1 MSVIWKRSLISAAV
15 ALVLTVAVVGC
26 SGSLRDGSDNASSA
40 REPVSSS
47 FTRKQTDAPADHWSD
62 ITGTVGEKWSNAQKI
77 IQAAGVDTSQ
87 LVVLTEDG
95 RTVIVPSNWTV
106 ESFSKKDGSVFVHLR
121 RTTTLNDVGD
131 AAGAAA
137 SKVGGSVRDSL
148 TRR

>member
-15 ALVLTVAVVGC
+15 ALVLTVAVVGG
-26 SGSLRDGSDNASSA
+26 SGLRDGADNESSA

-47 FTRKQTDAPADHWSD
+47 FTQKQTDAPADHWSD

-77 IQAAGVDTSQ
+77 MQAAGVDTSQ

-95 RTVIVPSNWTV
+95 KAVIAPSNWTV
-106 ESFSKKDGSVFVHLR
+106 ESFSKKDDSVFVHLR
-121 RTTTLNDVGD
+121 HTTTPNDVGD

-137 SKVGGSVRDSL
+137 SKAAGSVRDSL
-148 TRR
+148 TGR

>member
-1 MSVIWKRSLISAAV
+1 MSIVWKRSLISAAV

-26 SGSLRDGSDNASSA
+26 SGLRDGAGNASSA
-40 REPVSSS
+40 REPASSS

-77 IQAAGVDTSQ
+77 MQAAGVDTSQ

-95 RTVIVPSNWTV
+95 RTVIMPSNWTV

-121 RTTTLNDVGD
+121 RTTTLNDAGD
-131 AAGAAA
+131 AAGSAA
-137 SKVGGSVRDSL
+137 SKAAGSVRDSL

>member
-1 MSVIWKRSLISAAV
+1 MSIVWKRSLISAAV
-15 ALVLTVAVVGC
+15 ALALTVAVVGC
-26 SGSLRDGSDNASSA
+26 SGLRDGAGNASSA

-77 IQAAGVDTSQ
+77 MQAAGVDTSQ

-95 RTVIVPSNWTV
+95 RTVIMPSNWTV

-131 AAGAAA
+131 AADSAA
-137 SKVGGSVRDSL
+137 SKAAGSVRDSL

>member
-1 MSVIWKRSLISAAV
+1 MSVILKRSLISAAV

-26 SGSLRDGSDNASSA
+26 SDLRDGADNASSA

-47 FTRKQTDAPADHWSD
+47 FTRKQTDAPSDHWSD
-62 ITGTVGEKWSNAQKI
+62 IMGTVGEKWSNAQKI
-77 IQAAGVDTSQ
+77 MQAAGVDTSQ
-87 LVVLTEDG
+87 LVVITEDG

-106 ESFSKKDGSVFVHLR
+106 ESFSKKDGSVLVHLR

-137 SKVGGSVRDSL
+137 SKAGGSVRDSL